1 MLHQNYR
8 ISDNQTNKNNQTN
21 KVTNKDQKQPNK

>member
-8 ISDNQTNKNNQTN
+8 IIDNQINKNNQKN